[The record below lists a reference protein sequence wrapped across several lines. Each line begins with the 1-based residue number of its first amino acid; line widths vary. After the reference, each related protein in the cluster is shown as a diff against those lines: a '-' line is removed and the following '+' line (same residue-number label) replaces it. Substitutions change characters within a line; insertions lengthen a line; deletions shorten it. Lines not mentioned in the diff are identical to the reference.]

1 MFQNLND
8 DEGGG
13 EPSEDEYDALN
24 DETFGQGC
32 EYSLLSFW
40 SRWALVEGLCLIFIN
55 CYSIAYRVRARGLD
69 IS

>member
-24 DETFGQGC
+24 DETFGQDC
-32 EYSLLSFW
+32 KLPFFSSY
-40 SRWALVEGLCLIFIN
+40 
-55 CYSIAYRVRARGLD
+55 
-69 IS
+69 